1 MMRQTQ
7 QIQTYDLSL
16 PDNQDY
22 RKSLQRLRWFRATFV
37 EQIAAIETRT
47 AIKFTLDCEKL
58 TTCCAVDFTFDATK
72 PIDHSHRPAFVGY
85 AAGQML
91 KNLFSKSR

>member
-22 RKSLQRLRWFRATFV
+22 RKSLQRLRWFRATFA
-37 EQIAAIETRT
+37 EQIAAIETPQQSNSPW
-47 AIKFTLDCEKL
+47 I
-58 TTCCAVDFTFDATK
+58 V
-72 PIDHSHRPAFVGY
+72 
-85 AAGQML
+85 
-91 KNLFSKSR
+91 KN